1 MDQFEEAQRLSEEIL
16 KNIELQEISLS
27 NIVLRCARLARI
39 TGNQS
44 AMDLFKYELTGYP
57 KDDHVSWVPVD

>member
-1 MDQFEEAQRLSEEIL
+1 MNQTEESLKLAEEIL

-39 TGNQS
+39 TGNQK
-44 AMDLFKYELTGYP
+44 AMDLFKYEITGYP
-57 KDDHVSWVPVD
+57 KDDQGYV